1 MTRLGT
7 LKAKARALNPGVVS
21 TSATVVPTAVKRSR
35 ETTKTATVKANKNVK
50 KEPTEDEGDNV
61 NDSLGTQVNDGHD
74 HTVTPPATPG
84 KKASMTP
91 TQAAELT
98 TPSPKAGNGASNGHV
113 QPKRCSPR
121 GGAKLDY
128 RKLDDPFVY
137 MEGGRGQEGTNV
149 CGSGTDSQGVDSID
163 SDRDF
168 AAEEGSTQA

>member
-21 TSATVVPTAVKRSR
+21 TSATVVPTALKRSR
-35 ETTKTATVKANKNVK
+35 ETTKTATGKANKKVK

-61 NDSLGTQVNDGHD
+61 DGSLGTQVNDGHD
-74 HTVTPPATPG
+74 RAVTPPATPG
-84 KKASMTP
+84 NNASNTPPKA
-91 TQAAELT
+91 AKLT
-98 TPSPKAGNGASNGHV
+98 TPSPKAGNGARNDHV

-121 GGAKLDY
+121 DSAKPDY

-137 MEGGRGQEGTNV
+137 MEGGLGQEGTNV
-149 CGSGTDSQGVDSID
+149 YGSGTDSQGIDSID
-163 SDRDF
+163 IDQDF